1 MPATAQH
8 SRRYRQR
15 LRLRVALIYGI
26 VCQTCG
32 SNRELELAH
41 TQPTGLKGAGR
52 GLTRRL
58 LDAIKHPDKY
68 ILECKKCHRKRDWS
82 KSDARGGEGAPF

>member
-1 MPATAQH
+1 MPATKEH
-8 SRRYRQR
+8 CRRYRLR

-26 VCQTCG
+26 HCQTCG
-32 SNRELELAH
+32 SPRNLQLAH
-41 TQPTGLKGAGR
+41 VEPTGLKGAGR

-68 ILECKKCHRKRDWS
+68 ILECYRCHKKRDGRS
-82 KSDARGGEGAPF
+82 VESEKGVPF